1 MLSPKLSQMKF
12 YHHRR
17 HHQIKELSERYV
29 KDTSDTERLIEDI
42 KQLRTKMNVFR
53 KGTTCCLKET
63 ATEIAEVFF

>member
-29 KDTSDTERLIEDI
+29 KDTSETERLIEDI
-42 KQLRTKMNVFR
+42 KQLRTKNE
-53 KGTTCCLKET
+53 CLQKKNNMLLEGNSY
-63 ATEIAEVFF
+63 